1 MFIYNIVFC
10 FLQISSE
17 DKTLLGCSDRDF
29 SHPLSMMEAS
39 MDRTIRQTSWSK
51 SPTDPSSVGKSQFS
65 LHNDWPLT
73 PPSQFHHQQ
82 HQDQQQQQHH
92 LMASSQYTDL
102 SNSIATTTTTATS
115 TGLLTPSP
123 SNSDSG
129 KSSVSHNPGLTNYA
143 AAMSKSFANFP
154 QYHYGHNLWN
164 TYNNVY
170 AFPQASELQ
179 RSHLKQPLSQTG
191 YGNSYSYSPY
201 SLQDSSP
208 PPQAPSLF
216 SHHPGIQLD
225 SVASSTTAAGLPRR
239 SKRCKCPNCTT
250 PEGLQI
256 PGVGPAITRERKKHL
271 CHIEGCGKVYG
282 KTSHLKAHL
291 RWHSGERPFRCAF
304 SMCGKSFTR
313 SDELSR
319 HQRTHTGEKRF
330 KCSNCDKGFTRSDH
344 LTKHSKIH
352 FKETNGDDSKKGR
365 KSKTAKSV
373 SSKTSIEDDAA
384 KDNFGGV
391 ERRAPKVEQ
400 DLDDFQKEN
409 SFPNKSSKFQPS
421 PPTFMYD
428 SPPPTTTTTTT
439 PSFLHSSGFY
449 QPPQH
454 ISGHHFVPTVLPTHY
469 RHQPAQ
475 MQMI

>member
-1 MFIYNIVFC
+1 
-10 FLQISSE
+10 
-17 DKTLLGCSDRDF
+17 
-29 SHPLSMMEAS
+29 MMEAS

-51 SPTDPSSVGKSQFS
+51 SPADSKGQFS
-65 LHNDWPLT
+65 LHNEWPLT
-73 PPSQFHHQQ
+73 PPSQFHHQ
-82 HQDQQQQQHH
+82 HQQQQQQVQQQQQQQQHH
-92 LMASSQYTDL
+92 HLMGSSHYTDL
-102 SNSIATTTTTATS
+102 SNSTPTTTTS

-129 KSSVSHNPGLTNYA
+129 KSSVPHNPVLSNYA
-143 AAMSKSFANFP
+143 AAMSKSFATFP

-170 AFPQASELQ
+170 TFPQTSELQ
-179 RSHLKQPLSQTG
+179 RSHLKQPLSQSG

-208 PPQAPSLF
+208 PPQASSLF
-216 SHHPGIQLD
+216 THHPGIQLD
-225 SVASSTTAAGLPRR
+225 SVASTTTAAGLPRR

-250 PEGLQI
+250 PDGLQI
-256 PGVGPAITRERKKHL
+256 PGGGPAVARERKKHL

-330 KCSNCDKGFTRSDH
+330 KCTNCDKGFTRSDH

-352 FKETNGDDSKKGR
+352 FKETNVDESKKGR
-365 KSKTAKSV
+365 KSKTTKPVA
-373 SSKTSIEDDAA
+373 SKNVVDDAA
-384 KDNFGGV
+384 AKDTFGGV

-400 DLDDFQKEN
+400 DLEDFQKEN

-421 PPTFMYD
+421 PPFMYD
-428 SPPPTTTTTTT
+428 SPPPSTTT
-439 PSFLHSSGFY
+439 PTSATSFLHSSGFY
-449 QPPQH
+449 QPSQH
-454 ISGHHFVPTVLPTHY
+454 ISASGHHFLPTHY